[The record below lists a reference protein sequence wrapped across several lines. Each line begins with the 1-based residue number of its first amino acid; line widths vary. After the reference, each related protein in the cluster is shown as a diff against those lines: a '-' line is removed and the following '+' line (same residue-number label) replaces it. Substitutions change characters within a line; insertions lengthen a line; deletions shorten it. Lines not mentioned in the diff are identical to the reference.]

1 MMPDMESIKKHF
13 SENDRFCSLN
23 GIKLIEVE
31 EGRAITRLTVED
43 RHLNGL
49 DIIQGG
55 AVFTLADLAFAAAS
69 NSHGNAAVG
78 ISTTMSHFK
87 AARKG
92 DVLTAEAREISRNH
106 KLGTYLVDIKNS
118 QDELIATFQGMVY
131 IKKDSFPPEL

>member
-31 EGRAITRLTVED
+31 AGRAITRLTVED